1 MKVDPPRTIGVERP
15 RRLASAAV
23 LPRGLWTAMLRVRDR
38 AGSLLGLE
46 SALRK
51 LRSHSPI
58 SHTTQGG

>member
-1 MKVDPPRTIGVERP
+1 MKVDRSRTIGVERP

-23 LPRGLWTAMLRVRDR
+23 AAQRTVDSVRDH